1 MAQRTGH
8 DTRTEGRRPY
18 CAPSLVDYGS
28 VAKLTQGSN
37 ANGNDTVAGMM
48 ASACL

>member
-8 DTRTEGRRPY
+8 DTGSQGRRPY
-18 CAPSLVDYGS
+18 RAPSLVDYGS

-37 ANGNDTVAGMM
+37 PNGTDSVDGMM
-48 ASACL
+48 ASPCL